1 MIQFLGIKTDEKG
14 WKHFAWIATLN
25 GIDIDYKTG
34 LGHSKSPYTLDGAGG
49 IKSNM
54 FGKPKP
60 MSGHLLISVDKDQ
73 ARDFLSVF
81 NMSRTLWNA
90 ERLDYIYVKIPR
102 VRDILWSLYMD
113 ASGAQESFDDWCS
126 NYGYETDSRR
136 TLETYLACQES
147 GHKLRK
153 IMKSK
158 NYLERIQAWEL

>member
-14 WKHFAWIATLN
+14 WKHFVWIATLN
-25 GIDIDYKTG
+25 GVDIEYKTG
-34 LGHSKSPYTLDGAGG
+34 LGHAKSPYTLDAARC
-49 IKSNM
+49 IKSSI

-60 MSGHLLISVDKDQ
+60 KSGYLLMNISKEQ
-73 ARDFLSVF
+73 AQDMLSIF

-90 ERLDYIYVKIPR
+90 ERLDCIYIKIPK
-102 VRDILWSLYMD
+102 VREILNSLVMD
-113 ASGAQESFDDWCS
+113 YTCAQDTFEDFCS
-126 NYGYETDSRR
+126 NMGYDTDSRR
-136 TLETYLACQES
+136 ALETYLACQES